1 VVDITE
7 MPDVLLVNESVKYI
21 LGELSEQFESRDVTL
36 AVLHILGGLVAGGRY
51 ECYMI
56 LCSVSGASS

>member
-1 VVDITE
+1 
-7 MPDVLLVNESVKYI
+7 MPDVLLEIESVKYT
-21 LGELSEQFESRDVTL
+21 LGELSEQFGSRDVTS

-56 LCSVSGASS
+56 LCFVSGASS